1 MYPGA
6 QWRGSVESISPAA
19 AQQFSLLPAQNT
31 SGNWVKVVQR
41 IPMRVRVQT
50 SDKNLPP
57 LRAGMSVEVDV
68 DTGHSRGLPHF
79 LAALL
84 GHAQRSG

>member
-1 MYPGA
+1 M
-6 QWRGSVESISPAA
+6 
-19 AQQFSLLPAQNT
+19 
-31 SGNWVKVVQR
+31 KVVQR
-41 IPMRVRVQT
+41 IPMRVRVDM

-68 DTGHSRGLPHF
+68 DTGHTRGLPHV

-84 GHAQRSG
+84 GGARRGA